1 MAKAKKDGKPKRNS
15 SNMRKRNIRLRKN
28 IELIS
33 KIESEMTK

>member
-15 SNMRKRNIRLRKN
+15 ANMRKRNIRLRKN

-33 KIESEMTK
+33 KIESEMK